1 MLNLEIGTLT
11 LRITALDTS
20 EDESDPYQWIETYIE
35 YRVPSVN
42 VEYSM
47 LFTKDEIEE
56 LYGDLKCFFQS
67 LKNQETVDQVS
78 FTPLEKFLSMDFR
91 QVGHRD
97 IAECRITLRPE
108 ANADSLTVT
117 DTFYLD
123 QSYFDSVLSGLK
135 AIANFPS
142 M

>member
-1 MLNLEIGTLT
+1 MLNIQIGVLV
-11 LRITALDTS
+11 LRMTALDRS
-20 EDESDPYQWIETYIE
+20 KDESDLYQWIETYIE

-47 LFTKDEIEE
+47 LFTQDEIEE
-56 LYGDLKCFFQS
+56 LYGDLRYFFQS

-78 FTPLEKFLSMDFR
+78 FTPLEKLLSMDFR
-91 QVGHRD
+91 QVGHKD
-97 IAECRITLRPE
+97 IAECRITMRPE

-123 QSYFDSVLSGLK
+123 QSYFDSVLIGLK

-142 M
+142 L

>member
-1 MLNLEIGTLT
+1 MLNIQIGVLV
-11 LRITALDTS
+11 LRMTALDRS
-20 EDESDPYQWIETYIE
+20 KDESDLYQWIETYIE

-47 LFTKDEIEE
+47 LFTQDEIEE
-56 LYGDLKCFFQS
+56 LYGDLRYFFQS

-78 FTPLEKFLSMDFR
+78 FTPLEKLLSMDFR
-91 QVGHRD
+91 QVGHKD
-97 IAECRITLRPE
+97 IAECRITMRPE

-142 M
+142 L